1 MSASNSLKRE
11 EVEITYLIEK
21 AAGIWAGKKKM
32 ELPALEFGTLK
43 VAYSDRERMH

>member
-21 AAGIWAGKKKM
+21 AAGIWAGKKKNGATCVGIWHAQGS
-32 ELPALEFGTLK
+32 LL
-43 VAYSDRERMH
+43 